1 MLCISALRASAR
13 RLQASRSTL
22 RNALGPV
29 SALGTTEQERIRDRF
44 TDPTLYA
51 STRKPVDEATTL
63 HPVSKQEWRQTIQMR
78 QMCSGKRRTNR
89 V

>member
-63 HPVSKQEWRQTIQMR
+63 HPVSKQ
-78 QMCSGKRRTNR
+78 SVAPNDDA
-89 V
+89 